1 MTYSI
6 SKNEYQ
12 IIQFF
17 QDKAGF
23 QKIDKCAELLGIT
36 PSALLQSLF
45 RMKNKRIIQYGVQ
58 KSSGLVF
65 VQTNIK
71 IYEAE

>member
-1 MTYSI
+1 MSYSI

-23 QKIDKCAELLGIT
+23 QKIEKCAELLGLT
-36 PSALLQSLF
+36 PSALSTIAFQNE
-45 RMKNKRIIQYGVQ
+45 K
-58 KSSGLVF
+58 
-65 VQTNIK
+65 QTNSSIRRSK
-71 IYEAE
+71 K